1 MIPWH
6 PEGTMMRKGE
16 QGGSSELLS
25 RERQR
30 ELDAYFRA
38 ELARLGSDFP
48 YEEFCDTESLGRS
61 VSGN

>member
-6 PEGTMMRKGE
+6 PEGAMMRKGE

-30 ELDAYFRA
+30 EMDAYFRA

-48 YEEFCDTESLGRS
+48 YEEFCDTE
-61 VSGN
+61 